1 MAQVSTRIKKTDNII
16 KSDLAKV
23 SNSLIEAFVKKNNS
37 TALKLIFYIARANIK
52 VFENDDLT
60 TINLD
65 IKELLNYCKIDI
77 KTLKRNIK
85 QMTETSVSVVDVKS
99 ESYITVIPY
108 AKFSYNGNIEI
119 KIFSEIMRLIADVK
133 NRFTIV
139 DVQEVMKLSSK
150 HSIRMVMILEMIEG
164 FSHMVSKR
172 KHYTVEE
179 LNLMFGTDYEKMTDI
194 TRFILQPVKEELDA
208 TSKLSFIYEI
218 KYDKDPSVV
227 GRAKAIGATI
237 DLINNKKLEE
247 KRQKENENEKGKI
260 IFEPNLTPIQEEL
273 KGYLGKVI
281 MEKDQI
287 LSIKMSGDTIICTTK
302 VGDYKFPSIELL
314 RANVS

>member
-1 MAQVSTRIKKTDNII
+1 MAQVSTKIKPNKVI

-37 TALKLIFYIARANIK
+37 TALKLIFYIARANIEIL
-52 VFENDDLT
+52 ENDGLT
-60 TINLD
+60 TISLD
-65 IKELLNYCKIDI
+65 TKDLLNYCNIDI
-77 KTLKRNIK
+77 KTLRRNIK
-85 QMTETSVSVVDVKS
+85 QMTETSVSIVDVKS

-108 AKFSYNGNIEI
+108 AKFSYNGNLEI

-164 FSHMVSKR
+164 FSHMVAKR
-172 KHYTVEE
+172 KYYTLEE
-179 LNLMFGTDYEKMTDI
+179 LNLIFGTSYKRMGQFEQE
-194 TRFILQPVKEELDA
+194 ILELVKEELDA

-227 GRAKAIGATI
+227 GRARAIGVTI

-247 KRQKENENEKGKI
+247 KRQKDKENEKI

-287 LSIKMSGDTIICTTK
+287 LSIKMSGDTIICSTK
-302 VGDYKFPSIELL
+302 VGDYKFPCIELL